1 MKPYVT
7 GRSPARAAV
16 AALAVVATL
25 AAGGCG
31 GTAERASAPDEATP
45 EETVTKSPRGS
56 GPGEGSGRGP
66 ARGRD
71 AVADA
76 VADLARR
83 LGVEPSAIT
92 VATVEEVTWRDG
104 SIGCPQPGMMYPQ
117 VLTDG
122 SRVVLEA
129 EGRRYEYH
137 AGGRRSAFLCEN
149 PEPPAGR

>member
-1 MKPYVT
+1 M
-7 GRSPARAAV
+7 AV
-16 AALAVVATL
+16 PKHRALAVVPVALVVAL
-25 AAGGCG
+25 ALGGCG
-31 GTAERASAPDEATP
+31 QDTTAGPDSQPTAARPENSVTPSPSPGDPGGTPSAAQ
-45 EETVTKSPRGS
+45 
-56 GPGEGSGRGP
+56 PGDP
-66 ARGRD
+66 VVAAAVRD
-71 AVADA
+71 
-76 VADLARR
+76 LSSR
-83 LGVEPSAIT
+83 LTVEPSAIR
-92 VATVEEVTWRDG
+92 VVSAEEVTWRDG

>member
-1 MKPYVT
+1 MSCYAGT
-7 GRSPARAAV
+7 GRSPARTAV
-16 AALAVVATL
+16 AALAVLATL
-25 AAGGCG
+25 ALGGCG
-31 GTAERASAPDEATP
+31 GTAERASGPDEATP
-45 EETVTKSPRGS
+45 EDTVTKSPRGS
-56 GPGEGSGRGP
+56 GPSEGRGP
-66 ARGRD
+66 ARGRATVD
-71 AVADA
+71 DA
-76 VADLARR
+76 VADLAGR

-92 VATVEEVTWRDG
+92 VASVEEVTWRDG

-129 EGRRYEYH
+129 GGRRYEYH